1 MHKPIVMKRRTL
13 MKLKDFINRSIDYDD
28 SIYMLWESKS
38 EAEWNKALD
47 HYWTRVANYKTYN
60 IEREF
65 YTLDHKE
72 IEIMNEEEFF
82 LFLKEKYFPWKFGET
97 RWCKT
102 SIKNLEKNNT
112 KDLLD
117 IKNRIISADKDDI
130 KKCLKTAMEVKGL
143 GVAGAAGLL
152 SILFPQK
159 FGTVDQFLVAS
170 LLRTREFCN
179 SEKMQEMDS
188 RRQSLKVDDGV
199 YLEKI
204 LRKKSKELNDTFRT
218 SEWTPR
224 KIDMVLWC
232 IGR

>member
-1 MHKPIVMKRRTL
+1 

-65 YTLDHKE
+65 YTLDYKE

-117 IKNRIISADKDDI
+117 IKNRIAFHTISTEIWDSR
-130 KKCLKTAMEVKGL
+130 
-143 GVAGAAGLL
+143 
-152 SILFPQK
+152 SILSSI
-159 FGTVDQFLVAS
+159 TV
-170 LLRTREFCN
+170 EN
-179 SEKMQEMDS
+179 K
-188 RRQSLKVDDGV
+188 G
-199 YLEKI
+199 I
-204 LRKKSKELNDTFRT
+204 LQ
-218 SEWTPR
+218 
-224 KIDMVLWC
+224 
-232 IGR
+232 